1 MLSFS
6 SAENAQHA
14 QSPKQCRA
22 NMSCIQGTVQQCLSS
37 RIRCFHGPAILPDR
51 LIRRSTAQVILETH
65 TCEKCPQRR
74 ISPLECTDTKNA
86 PASPLECALTKSLD
100 LKSFRSHSFK
110 KHRGAPCLSPGGV
123 GA

>member
-1 MLSFS
+1 MLSLP

-37 RIRCFHGPAILPDR
+37 RIRCFHGPTILPDR
-51 LIRRSTAQVILETH
+51 SIRRSTAQIILEMQ

-74 ISPLECTDTKNA
+74 ITPLEY
-86 PASPLECALTKSLD
+86 ALTVSLD
-100 LKSFRSHSFK
+100 LKPHGMNTYK
-110 KHRGAPCLSPGGV
+110 KHRGGGEKRKQRK
-123 GA
+123 